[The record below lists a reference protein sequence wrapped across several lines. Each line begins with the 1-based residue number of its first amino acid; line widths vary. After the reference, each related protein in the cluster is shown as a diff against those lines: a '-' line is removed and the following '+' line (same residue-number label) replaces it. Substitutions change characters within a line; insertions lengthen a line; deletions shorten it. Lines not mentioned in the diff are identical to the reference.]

1 MPQPRHALPRF
12 AGLLLATCLTLPA
25 LAAED
30 PDVRSLMTPEEFR
43 AAGLGK
49 LSPAEIEALN
59 RWVVRYTAG
68 EAPVMRAHSEVVRE
82 EIKRTDSAVTRT
94 RIVGEF
100 RGWYGD
106 TVFRLENGQ
115 TWKQRLS
122 GKWYHRADSP
132 EVELSRNMMGY
143 WVLRVVSEDRSVG
156 VVRVD

>member
-1 MPQPRHALPRF
+1 M
-12 AGLLLATCLTLPA
+12 AG
-25 LAAED
+25 EN
-30 PDVRSLMTPEEFR
+30 PDVRSLMTPEEFS
-43 AAGLGK
+43 AAGLEK

-68 EAPVMRAHSEVVRE
+68 EAPEMRAHSEVVRQ
-82 EIKRTDSAVTRT
+82 EIERVDSAVIRT

-132 EVELSRNMMGY
+132 EVELSKNMMGY
-143 WVLRVVSEDRSVG
+143 WVLRVVGADRSVG

>member
-1 MPQPRHALPRF
+1 MRF
-12 AGLLLATCLTLPA
+12 HFRPLILAA
-25 LAAED
+25 LAACSLCVVAD
-30 PDVRSLMTPEEFR
+30 DTPDVRTLMTPEEFN

-59 RWVVRYTAG
+59 RWVIRYTAKD
-68 EAPVMRAHSEVVRE
+68 APVMREHSEVVRE
-82 EIKRTDSAVTRT
+82 EIKRADTAVMKT

-115 TWKQRLS
+115 TWRQRLP
-122 GKWYHRADSP
+122 GKWYYKADSP
-132 EVELSRNMMGY
+132 EVELSKNLMGY
-143 WVLRVVSEDRSVG
+143 WVLRVVGEDRAVG